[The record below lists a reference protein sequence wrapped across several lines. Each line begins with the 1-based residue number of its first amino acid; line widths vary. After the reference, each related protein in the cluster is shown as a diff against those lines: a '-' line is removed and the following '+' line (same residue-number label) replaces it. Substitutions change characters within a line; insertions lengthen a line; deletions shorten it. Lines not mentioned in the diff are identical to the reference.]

1 MIEEIDRAV
10 RAAAT
15 EFVEAV
21 FADGWRGRERE
32 AVSLFAIGY
41 LIRQCRPG
49 SALHSPTQIEI
60 EAAVPGVSQLNPKGR
75 VNKDLV
81 IWAQPAQTCWDED
94 WKVAHDPLAI
104 MEWKVF
110 RPTTRAPSLSAYDL
124 NWLTRFS
131 QGRPD
136 FVGYAVWLDLARRGS
151 RLTAARVHDAA
162 VEASWLQM

>member
-1 MIEEIDRAV
+1 MLEEIDRAV

-49 SALHSPTQIEI
+49 TVLHSPTQVAI
-60 EAAVPGVSQLNPKGR
+60 EAAVPGVPELNPKGR

-81 IWAQPAQTCWDED
+81 IWP
-94 WKVAHDPLAI
+94 
-104 MEWKVF
+104 
-110 RPTTRAPSLSAYDL
+110 
-124 NWLTRFS
+124 
-131 QGRPD
+131 
-136 FVGYAVWLDLARRGS
+136 
-151 RLTAARVHDAA
+151 
-162 VEASWLQM
+162 

>member
-1 MIEEIDRAV
+1 MLEEIDDAV

-21 FADGWRGRERE
+21 FAQGWRGRERE

-49 SALHSPTQIEI
+49 TVLHSPTQIAI
-60 EAAVPGVSQLNPKGR
+60 EAAVPGVPQLNPKGR

-81 IWAQPAQTCWDED
+81 IWPQPAQTCWDED
-94 WKVAHDPLAI
+94 WNVAHDPLAVL
-104 MEWKVF
+104 EWKVF
-110 RPTTRAPSLSAYDL
+110 RAKTGAPSLSKYDL

-131 QGRPD
+131 RGRPR

-151 RLTAARVHDAA
+151 RLVAARVHDGA
-162 VEASWLQM
+162 VEASWLQV

>member
-1 MIEEIDRAV
+1 MLDQLDHAI

-49 SALHSPTQIEI
+49 SVLHSPTQIVI
-60 EAAVPGVSQLNPKGR
+60 EAAVPGVPQLNPKGR

-81 IWAQPAQTCWDED
+81 IWPQPAETCWDD
-94 WKVAHDPLAI
+94 AWKVAHDPLAVL
-104 MEWKVF
+104 EWKVF
-110 RPTTRAPSLSAYDL
+110 RPTTGPPSLSQYDL
-124 NWLTRFS
+124 NWLRRFS
-131 QGRPD
+131 LGRPQ

-151 RLTAARVHDAA
+151 RLAAARVHEGT
-162 VEASWLQM
+162 VEADWLQL